1 MISTLDVAF
10 VPFRNLL
17 FRVHLKRKSSAS
29 LFPKYTHGGFLTHLA
44 LPAYLWHVFFYR
56 FTLPLLPFRVVR
68 KLCLCSTLL
77 LFRCASRA
85 FRVRSTEPRQDNK
98 KPESRKAA
106 SSGSLHKLWP
116 LVAWVCCP
124 LVGSS

>member
-44 LPAYLWHVFFYR
+44 LPAYLWHVYFHSCTSPYFP
-56 FTLPLLPFRVVR
+56 FESQENVPLLHSALVQVHIMR
-68 KLCLCSTLL
+68 
-77 LFRCASRA
+77 
-85 FRVRSTEPRQDNK
+85 RVRSIEPIAETIKNPRASK
-98 KPESRKAA
+98 RLSRDP
-106 SSGSLHKLWP
+106 STNLGLWRLGSAVP
-116 LVAWVCCP
+116 
-124 LVGSS
+124 